1 MKFDLHLHTS
11 RHSPD
16 SIMSPQVLV
25 GRARE
30 IGLDGVVITEHDWLW
45 TEEELDELRAAA
57 PGLVVLAGIE
67 VSTRQGHFLAYGVT
81 NPFAVPHGI
90 GVAELCREVH
100 RQGGAVVAAHPYR
113 WNQPFDDILREER
126 PDLDG
131 LELMSNNMDG
141 DVRRRAAALHARL
154 RLAGLGNSD
163 AHRVEVLGCC
173 YTEFGA
179 TIRDTCDL
187 VEAIRAG
194 KTAAFDR
201 AAAPLAASHARR
213 PEGGG

>member
-16 SIMSPQVLV
+16 SIMPPQVMV
-25 GRARE
+25 RRARE

-67 VSTRQGHFLAYGVT
+67 VSAREGHFLAYGVT

-90 GVAELCREVH
+90 GVAELCREIH

-113 WNQPFDDILREER
+113 WNQPFDDILKKER

-131 LELMSNNMDG
+131 LELMSNNMDA
-141 DVRRRAAALHARL
+141 DTRRQAAELNARL
-154 RLAGLGNSD
+154 KLAGLGNSD
-163 AHRVEVLGCC
+163 AHRVETLGCC
-173 YTEFGA
+173 YTEFAA
-179 TIRDTCDL
+179 TIRDACDL
-187 VEAIRAG
+187 VEAVRG
-194 KTAAFDR
+194 RRTAAFDR
-201 AAAPLAASHARR
+201 AANSV
-213 PEGGG
+213 